1 MKIVEIGKNSIGAEK
16 LQQLGLPNV
25 SKSRLYLLFLFR
37 EKYDYFLQY
46 LGYFA
51 KKEDGATSQR
61 ARESKFDKTHF
72 IHTTPVNF
80 L

>member
-1 MKIVEIGKNSIGAEK
+1 MCQNQGFIS
-16 LQQLGLPNV
+16 
-25 SKSRLYLLFLFR
+25 
-37 EKYDYFLQY
+37 Y

-61 ARESKFDKTHF
+61 ARESKFDKIHF